1 MIKTFLYEYILH
13 VNADIYRLFLFIH
26 VGCLHSI
33 RAVIGCKLLKGDE
46 MQWSLQE
53 LYIDAS
59 LVNLF
64 FSMFPQLLLVLEVE
78 VRR

>member
-1 MIKTFLYEYILH
+1 
-13 VNADIYRLFLFIH
+13 
-26 VGCLHSI
+26 
-33 RAVIGCKLLKGDE
+33 VIGCKLLKGDE